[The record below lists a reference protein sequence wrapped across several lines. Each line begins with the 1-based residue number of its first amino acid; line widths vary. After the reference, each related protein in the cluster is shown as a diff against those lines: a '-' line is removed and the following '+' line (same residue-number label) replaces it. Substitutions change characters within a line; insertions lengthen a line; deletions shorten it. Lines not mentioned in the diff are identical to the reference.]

1 MIDMWK
7 IIEVVIIAIYGIL
20 PDDPFVPILESIQV
34 SGMEYLSFM
43 NWFLPFDICS
53 TMMLAWLNCI
63 LVYYAFVLVKKLAY
77 MAIKEVF
84 SKISLVAMAGGAGGV

>member
-1 MIDMWK
+1 MWK
-7 IIEVVIIAIYGIL
+7 IIEVVIIAIYSIL

-43 NWFLPFDICS
+43 NWFLPFDICAD
-53 TMMLAWLNCI
+53 MMLAWLSCI

-77 MAIKEVF
+77 IVIKEIF
-84 SKISLVAMAGGAGGV
+84 SKISLVALAGGAGTV